1 MSPTHALLQLQP
13 GYVLPVRVF
22 INRKEV
28 LNNAA
33 SSSLF
38 EAPILSNSAIV
49 RLKSPSVRVHLSEED
64 MQSLFSELRDDLL
77 YIIYELGSSGAEE
90 TLRKFKVGGLADFR
104 DILRGTEQADRP
116 EQPVAGLELHTMT
129 FERLDKQ
136 RFRLHFEHNWVVNI
150 ILNDIRK
157 LAVWRRLLLC
167 DMAPIGMPAAASPA
181 PMPAGAPYVLLR
193 ERRGRVSPQG
203 MLQEEAHEGVLR
215 EGDLNAE
222 QKPVLDY
229 RYKSVTNLGPGVE
242 IHVLQR
248 PRRARAR

>member
-13 GYVLPVRVF
+13 GYVMPVRVF
-22 INRKEV
+22 INRREV

-33 SSSLF
+33 SCSLF

-49 RLKSPSVRVHLSEED
+49 RLKSPSVRVHLSED
-64 MQSLFSELRDDLL
+64 DKQSLLAELRDDLL
-77 YIIYELGSSGAEE
+77 YIIYELGSPGAEE
-90 TLRKFKVGGLADFR
+90 TLRKFKIGGLADFR
-104 DILRGTEQADRP
+104 DIVRAAEQGDRP
-116 EQPVAGLELHTMT
+116 EQPIPGLDLHTMT

-167 DMAPIGMPAAASPA
+167 DIAPIGVPAAAAPA

-203 MLQEEAHEGVLR
+203 MLQEDAPEGVPR
-215 EGDLNAE
+215 EGDLNVE

-229 RYKSVTNLGPGVE
+229 RYKSVTNLGPGIE

-248 PRRARAR
+248 PRRVRPR